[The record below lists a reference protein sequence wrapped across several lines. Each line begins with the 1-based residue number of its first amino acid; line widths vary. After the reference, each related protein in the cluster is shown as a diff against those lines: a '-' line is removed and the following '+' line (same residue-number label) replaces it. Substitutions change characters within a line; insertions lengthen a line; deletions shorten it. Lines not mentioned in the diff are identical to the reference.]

1 MKIGELESFIK
12 SRETPAVINF
22 WATWCGPC
30 VEEMPWFNKIVPEY
44 KNKNTELVFVSL
56 DNERAFPQSIQA
68 FVNQKQIKATFI
80 WLDETDANVF
90 CPRIDKKWEGSIPA
104 TIFINNKTG
113 YRKFL
118 ETQLSPGEL
127 RKQLRFLNQPS

>member
-56 DNERAFPQSIQA
+56 DNERAFPQRIQD
-68 FVNQKQIKATFI
+68 FINQKQMKATFI

-118 ETQLSPGEL
+118 ETQLSPAEL
-127 RKQLRFLNQPS
+127 RKQLRLLN